1 MYENEFGNRPEKH
14 PVVNLIIIIL
24 MVGLGFVIVG
34 PIVGFFLA
42 LPFYE
47 GTMMQLADA
56 VQQPLDHPE
65 LKVPLYI
72 IQGSA
77 TAFGLIFAP
86 MLFLRGRRRSIG
98 EFFNKQV
105 DWLPL
110 LITAFIVIIFMVV
123 NSVFIEWNLKFNF
136 PDFANEF
143 ENWAREREDAA
154 TELTTF
160 LTQFDSR
167 AQLFLAIL
175 IIAVLPAIGEEIVF
189 RGLIQNELMRGTANI
204 HLSIWF
210 AAFLFSAIHMQFFG
224 FVPRLLLGALFGYLY
239 YWSGNLMVAIF
250 AHFVNNGVSV
260 LALYFYQQGTLNFD
274 LESPD
279 AAPPSMVMISG
290 LVTAALLY
298 FFYKYYRERNIAIH

>member
-1 MYENEFGNRPEKH
+1 MYENEFGTRPEKH

-77 TAFGLIFAP
+77 TVFGLIFAP
-86 MLFLRGRRRSIG
+86 MFFLRARRRSIG

-123 NSVFIEWNLKFNF
+123 NSIFIEWNSTFNF

-160 LTQFDSR
+160 LTQFDSS
-167 AQLFLAIL
+167 AQLFLALL

-189 RGLIQNELMRGTANI
+189 RGLIQNELIRGTANI

-260 LALYFYQQGTLNFD
+260 LALYFYQQGTLTFD
-274 LESPD
+274 LESPES
-279 AAPPSMVMISG
+279 APASMVMISG
-290 LVTAALLY
+290 LLTAGLLY